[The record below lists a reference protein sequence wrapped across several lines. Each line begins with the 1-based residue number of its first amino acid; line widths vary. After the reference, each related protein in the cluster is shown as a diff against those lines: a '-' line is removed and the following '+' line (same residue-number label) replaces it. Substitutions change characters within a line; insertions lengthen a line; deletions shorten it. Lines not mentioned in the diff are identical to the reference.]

1 MHTMMMM
8 QPMTRAKMPTK
19 ALRLAVTLAGS
30 LLPALALAEE
40 AAECNAESFCW
51 KIQGFYIIDFL
62 VFVGILV
69 WAGRKPIAALLDKR
83 HADVAKEIAAARV
96 VRDEAQ
102 AKYDEYK
109 QRIDG
114 LEQDLQKMMAD
125 VRIGTESEV
134 QRILADA
141 HAQVERM
148 TAEEQLRLAQ
158 ESKRLRL
165 ELQNDAAKIALEM
178 AEATLKQRL
187 DAAGQR
193 KSIDRAAADL
203 AVPQA

>member
-1 MHTMMMM
+1 MN
-8 QPMTRAKMPTK
+8 PTF
-19 ALRLAVTLAGS
+19 LRLVTTLAGT
-30 LLPALALAEE
+30 LLPALAFAEE
-40 AAECNAESFCW
+40 AAQSAAENTCNSEHFCFQ
-51 KIQGFYIIDFL
+51 IHGFYLIDFL

-69 WAGRKPIAALLDKR
+69 WAGRKPIAAMLDKR
-83 HADVAKEIAAARV
+83 HADVAKEIAAARQ

-134 QRILADA
+134 SRILADA
-141 HAQVERM
+141 QAQVERI
-148 TAEEQLRLAQ
+148 TAEEQQRLAQ
-158 ESKRLRL
+158 ESKRLRM
-165 ELQNDAAKIALEM
+165 ELQTEAAKIALDM

-187 DAAGQR
+187 DPAGQR
-193 KSIDRAAADL
+193 RSIERAAAEL
-203 AVPQA
+203 AGATPRA